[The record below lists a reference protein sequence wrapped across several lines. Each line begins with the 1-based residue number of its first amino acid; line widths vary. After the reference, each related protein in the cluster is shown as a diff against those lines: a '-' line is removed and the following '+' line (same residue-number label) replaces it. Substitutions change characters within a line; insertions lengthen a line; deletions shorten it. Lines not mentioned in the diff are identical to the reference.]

1 VIESDQQLITSMY
14 CIRGSARVGTLRD
27 IASSGERPA
36 SSPRGHAG
44 DGGHGDDNEN
54 GDEGESWF
62 AGGER
67 R

>member
-1 VIESDQQLITSMY
+1 MLS
-14 CIRGSARVGTLRD
+14 CIRGSARIGTLRD
-27 IASSGERPA
+27 IASGRGPAPGPPRERAESGQ
-36 SSPRGHAG
+36 GHDG
-44 DGGHGDDNEN
+44 DGGEDRA